1 MKHNLGNKP
10 TLKVFPLGWEN
21 YTQLTEVVT
30 QYEVFIRETFEHDR
44 KMKEELEQLLEET
57 KNFTSKLSTQRT
69 HAYNRGCYDMLKEFL
84 GQ

>member
-1 MKHNLGNKP
+1 MKHNLKGLWKLNRKCGY
-10 TLKVFPLGWEN
+10 KAMDAYIEN
-21 YTQLTEVVT
+21 
-30 QYEVFIRETFEHDR
+30 FI
-44 KMKEELEQLLEET
+44 EELEQLLEET